1 MVDIDYFKK
10 INDHFGHP
18 AGDYVLAQVAKCFGK
33 YLRPTD
39 FSARY
44 GGEEFLLIFLDL
56 TAPEVLTAAER
67 IRKKVAELNLT
78 SPSGIKLPA
87 LTVSLGITQ
96 LKLGE
101 ETAQFIKRADKA
113 LYQAKSEGRNRTITA

>member
-1 MVDIDYFKK
+1 MWRILITLKK
-10 INDHFGHP
+10 LTIILDTLQ
-18 AGDYVLAQVAKCFGK
+18 GDYVLAQVAKCFGK

-44 GGEEFLLIFLDL
+44 GGEEFLIFLDL